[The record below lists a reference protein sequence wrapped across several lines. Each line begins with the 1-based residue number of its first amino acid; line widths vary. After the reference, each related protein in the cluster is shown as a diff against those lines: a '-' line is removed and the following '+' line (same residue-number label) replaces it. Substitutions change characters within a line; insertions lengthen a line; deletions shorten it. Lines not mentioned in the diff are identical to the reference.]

1 MLHEIAMTNRDSA
14 AGLPQ
19 LNELL
24 LELSAGFVR
33 ADSSDLDIK
42 IKDGL
47 RAIND
52 YLNFDWITLCEFSG
66 DSRVFNNIYSY
77 SVPVVNA
84 PSISTIRRDT
94 AFLTEK
100 ISCGKTV
107 FMPHLPND
115 LPVAKGWDRTFCINN
130 GIKTSLA
137 IPLKMY
143 NNIVG
148 GLYFASLRREN
159 LISESMIRGL
169 HYFAEIL
176 ASQIIRRIKYSGTKI
191 VAASQYKII
200 EQEND
205 YCEIIGS
212 GSAFKQILIDVKQAA
227 DTNITVL
234 LSGETGTGKGVI
246 AKAIHNTGSRRDRQM
261 IKVNCASLSPSL
273 IESELFGHEKG
284 AFTGAQTRR
293 SGCFE
298 RADGSTL
305 FLDEIG
311 ELPLELQAK
320 ILRVLEDGEFERV
333 GGSETIKSDVRIIA
347 ASNRD
352 LQKEVECGK
361 FRRDLFY
368 RLNIFPIYIPPLRER
383 TEDIPAFVV
392 FFADKY
398 TREFGK
404 YYETIPQKIIKEM
417 QSYYW
422 PGNIRELENLIARSV
437 VKSNGC
443 DLIIELPSKCE
454 TASCGTS
461 LTDFEAALIRK
472 TLEETVWRIEG
483 PGGAAKRLGINP
495 STLRQRMKKFK
506 IERPRQ

>member
-1 MLHEIAMTNRDSA
+1 MLHEIGMSNTDSA
-14 AGLPQ
+14 GGLLQ

-33 ADSSDLDIK
+33 ADFNDLDNK
-42 IKDGL
+42 IKNGL
-47 RAIND
+47 RAISD

-77 SVPVVNA
+77 SAPVVNA
-84 PSISTIRRDT
+84 PSISTIRKDT

-107 FMPHLPND
+107 FMPHLPDD
-115 LPVAKGWDRTFCINN
+115 LPMAEGWDRTFCINN

-137 IPLKMY
+137 IPLKID
-143 NNIVG
+143 NKIVG

-169 HYFAEIL
+169 HFFAEIL
-176 ASQIIRRIKYSGTKI
+176 ASQIIRRIKYSGVKSG
-191 VAASQYKII
+191 VAGRYKII
-200 EQEND
+200 KQEND
-205 YCEIIGS
+205 YCDIIGS
-212 GSAFKQILIDVKQAA
+212 GAALKQVLMNVKQAA

-246 AKAIHNTGSRRDRQM
+246 AKAIHNTGTRRDMQM
-261 IKVNCASLSPSL
+261 IRINCASFSPAL

-284 AFTGAQTRR
+284 AFTGALARR
-293 SGCFE
+293 IGCFE
-298 RADGSTL
+298 RADCSTL

-320 ILRVLEDGEFERV
+320 ILRVLEEGEFERV
-333 GGSETIKSDVRIIA
+333 GGSETIKSDVRVIA
-347 ASNRD
+347 ASNRE

-368 RLNIFPIYIPPLRER
+368 RLNIFPIHMPPLRER
-383 TEDIPAFVV
+383 IEDIPAFVV

-398 TREFGK
+398 SRAFGK

-437 VKSNGC
+437 VKSQGR
-443 DLIIELPSKCE
+443 DLIIELPLKYE
-454 TASCGTS
+454 AAPGGTS
-461 LTDFEAALIRK
+461 LTDFEAAFIRK

-483 PGGAAKRLGINP
+483 PRGAAKRLGINP
-495 STLRQRMKKFK
+495 STLRQRMKKLN
-506 IERPRQ
+506 IERP